1 MSVYYTLIP
10 ALPALPVK
18 LEQLKELPISV
29 LQLERRLGMLPEAD
43 QVLLVR
49 ALRLFQRERT
59 GDEAFSDR
67 DEVLHW
73 QQELAAIPYKP
84 LRAVLAENLEWR
96 SLIAAQRY
104 RLAGQHEGD
113 SFEGYGKRTWII
125 RRDWQQ
131 PDFGLGRRYPWL
143 VESLAQL
150 KQGQGVELEQQI
162 LARLW
167 RKLRMLEQSHPF
179 SLIAVAAYRL
189 RWSIA
194 EYRLRWQAEAAQQHF
209 SQLVDRALAGVMP
222 DSGIDPVWID
232 PVRMDPVT
240 EANR

>member
-10 ALPALPVK
+10 ALPALPVT
-18 LEQLKELPISV
+18 LERLKELPISV
-29 LQLERRLGMLPEAD
+29 LQLERRLSMLPEQD
-43 QVLLVR
+43 RDLLGR

-73 QQELAAIPYKP
+73 ERELAAIPYRP

-96 SLIAAQRY
+96 SLVAAQRY
-104 RLAGQHEGD
+104 RLAGQQEGD
-113 SFEGYGKRTWII
+113 GFQGYGRRTWII

-131 PDFGLGRRYPWL
+131 ADFGLGRQYPWL
-143 VESLAQL
+143 VQSMTQL

-162 LARLW
+162 LSRLW

-179 SLIAVAAYRL
+179 SLVAVAAYRL

-194 EYRLRWQAEAAQQHF
+194 EYRLRWRAEAAQEHF
-209 SQLVDRALAGVMP
+209 SQLVDRALASVTQDG
-222 DSGIDPVWID
+222 WID
-232 PVRMDPVT
+232 PAT
-240 EANR
+240 EASR

>member
-10 ALPALPVK
+10 ALPALPVR

-29 LQLERRLGMLPEAD
+29 LQLEQRLSMLSEQD
-43 QVLLVR
+43 RLLLQR
-49 ALRLFQRERT
+49 ALRLFQRERS
-59 GDEAFSDR
+59 GDEALSDQ
-67 DEVLHW
+67 DEVQHW
-73 QQELAAIPYKP
+73 QQELAAIPHKP

-104 RLAGQHEGD
+104 RLAGQQDGD
-113 SFEGYGKRTWII
+113 SFQGYGKRVWII

-131 PDFGLGRRYPWL
+131 PDFGLGRQYPWL

-150 KQGQGVELEQQI
+150 RQQQGVELEQQI
-162 LARLW
+162 LDRLW

-194 EYRLRWQAEAAQQHF
+194 EYRLRWQSDAAQQHF
-209 SQLVDRALAGVMP
+209 SHLVDQALAGVM
-222 DSGIDPVWID
+222 SGASIDIG
-232 PVRMDPVT
+232 RTGSVT
-240 EANR
+240 EAKP

>member
-10 ALPALPVK
+10 ALPALPVQ
-18 LEQLKELPISV
+18 LEQLKELPISI
-29 LQLERRLGMLPEAD
+29 LQLERRLGMLPEED
-43 QVLLVR
+43 RDLLVR
-49 ALRLFQRERT
+49 ALRLFQRERS

-73 QQELAAIPYKP
+73 EQELASIPYKS

-96 SLIAAQRY
+96 SVIAAQRY
-104 RLAGQHEGD
+104 RLAGQQEGS
-113 SFEGYGKRTWII
+113 SFEGYGKHVWMI

-131 PDFGLGRRYPWL
+131 PDFGLGRQYPWL
-143 VESLAQL
+143 VESLSQL

-194 EYRLRWQAEAAQQHF
+194 EYRLRWQAKAAQQNF
-209 SQLVDRALAGVMP
+209 SQLVDRAL
-222 DSGIDPVWID
+222 SGATQDDGMD
-232 PVRMDPVT
+232 PVRIDPVT
-240 EANR
+240 EADR